1 MINLNDSVAA
11 LKGIGPKKAEALSR
25 LHIQQI
31 QDFLFHF
38 PRQYQDRRTVVP
50 VNRLE
55 NEIPALIRVRV
66 IKITGG
72 GYRYGR
78 KSPLRL
84 LCEDETGT
92 IEIFYFQPQYYLKA
106 FKIGET
112 YYYYGKP
119 KLEKGF
125 PKMFHPD
132 YSLFRELSMEDESRD
147 GIRPVYPLTA
157 GVSQIEMLRY
167 QRQAME
173 LLPLMRDYL
182 PEDIRNRNRLCGLTY
197 ALANIHFPKDET
209 KLKEAKF
216 RLVFDELF
224 LLQVGLL
231 MRGAVHRQ
239 KPKTHSYTQDEL
251 YEPLIKKL
259 PFQLTPA
266 QNRVWKEIETSMNQK
281 LPMNRL
287 VQGDVGSGKTILAIL
302 ALYKAASSGFQGV
315 MMAPTEL
322 LAKQHYHTLKG
333 ILEPLGISVRL
344 LISSLPQKEKQD
356 VIEELGNGNCSVLIG
371 THAVIQPHVRFRKLS
386 LVITDEQ
393 HRFGVDQRIR
403 LMEKGLG
410 TDTLVMTATPI
421 PRTLAAIIYGDL
433 DISILDELPPGRQE
447 ILTRKILTE
456 EKRGKMYEF
465 IHRILSNGQQCY
477 VVAPLIGESEQ
488 LEDVRSAEEI
498 YTELKA
504 VLAPHSCGLLHGSM
518 KSDEKDR
525 IMTRFKDGKIQVLIS
540 TVVIE
545 VGIHVDNAT
554 VIVIENAER
563 FGLAQL
569 HQLRGR
575 VGRGTKQSYCF
586 LVTNSHQ
593 DYALKRLEVLTSSS
607 DGFYIAE
614 KDLELRGPGEVF
626 GTRQHGLPELM
637 IADISKHLFILDTVK
652 EEAKALLDG
661 DPRLDNYPL
670 LAHRIQN
677 MLERV
682 SR

>member
-1 MINLNDSVAA
+1 MINLNDSVTA

-25 LHIQQI
+25 LHIKQI

-50 VNRLE
+50 INMLG

-66 IKITGG
+66 IKIAGG

-92 IEIFYFQPQYYLKA
+92 IEIFYFQPQYYLKV
-106 FKIGET
+106 FQIGET
-112 YYYYGKP
+112 YYFYGKP

-132 YSLFRELSMEDESRD
+132 YSLFLELSPEDESRD

-167 QRQAME
+167 QKQAIE
-173 LLPLMRDYL
+173 LLPLMADYL
-182 PEDIRNRNRLCGLTY
+182 PEDIRNRNRLCGLKY
-197 ALANIHFPKDET
+197 ALENIHFPKDET

-239 KPKTHSYTQDEL
+239 KPKTHSYIQDEF

-259 PFQLTPA
+259 PFQLTAA
-266 QNRVWKEIETSMNQK
+266 QKRVWKEIENSMNHK

-315 MMAPTEL
+315 MMVPTEL
-322 LAKQHYHTLKG
+322 LAKQHYHTVKG

-356 VIEELGNGNCSVLIG
+356 VMEELGNGNCSVLIG
-371 THAVIQPHVRFRKLS
+371 THAVIQPHVRFRNLS

-433 DISILDELPPGRQE
+433 DISVVDQLPPGRQE

-456 EKRGKMYEF
+456 EKRKKMYEF
-465 IHRILSNGQQCY
+465 IHGILSNGQQCY

-498 YTELKA
+498 YGELKT
-504 VLAPHSCGLLHGSM
+504 VLAPHTCGLLHGSM
-518 KSDEKDR
+518 KGDEKDS
-525 IMTRFKDGKIQVLIS
+525 IMTRFKEGKIQVLIS

-545 VGIHVDNAT
+545 VGIHVENAT

-575 VGRGTKQSYCF
+575 VGRGTSQSYCF
-586 LVTNSHQ
+586 LVTNSNQ

-637 IADISKHLFILDTVK
+637 IADLSKHLFILDTVK
-652 EEAKALLDG
+652 EEAKTILDG
-661 DPRLDNYPL
+661 DPGLDNYPF
-670 LAHRIQN
+670 LAHRIEN
-677 MLERV
+677 LLERV